1 MRRLSALCVMV
12 LLLSGCSQKAAFEE
26 LADGV
31 CSSEQAQ
38 VVDAHISSQIDAMA
52 QQEWK
57 LAYSFAS
64 PDFRSGVDIDQFIF
78 IITTQYGMLVDNQGY
93 EFNACTIADE
103 KITQEVAISSNSE
116 VFTLYYILSVTGGVL
131 GVDSSSTTLS
141 ETKLEV

>member
-1 MRRLSALCVMV
+1 MRRLIALCVMV

-38 VVDAHISSQIDAMA
+38 LVDAHISAQIDAMA
-52 QQEWK
+52 QQDWK

-78 IITTQYGMLVDNQGY
+78 IINAQYGMLIDNQGY
-93 EFNACTIADE
+93 EFNTCTIADE
-103 KITQEVAISSNSE
+103 KITQEVAINTDSE

-131 GVDSSSTTLS
+131 GVDSSSSNLS
-141 ETKLEV
+141 ENKLEA